1 MCACGRYVKFACL
14 KEKLT
19 TLEKDIIMS
28 NSAGLF
34 SSSLGRKYL
43 MAITG
48 LFLCS
53 FLVIHLIGNVALFT
67 DPVQFNEYTRFMSS
81 NPLIRIMEI
90 VLVAGFLTHI
100 IDAIILTKANKA
112 AQPVKYAMDNKK
124 SSWYS
129 RNMGLT
135 GTIILVFLII
145 HLQSFWY
152 GYKFGDVAMTVD
164 SSGDPI
170 KDMFIMVKAAFSQP
184 WYSAIYVIG
193 MLLLGTHLNHGF
205 QSAFQ
210 SIGLRH
216 KKYTPTIQ
224 KIGTAF
230 AVAVTLGFIS
240 FPIYFYFTQL

>member
-1 MCACGRYVKFACL
+1 
-14 KEKLT
+14 
-19 TLEKDIIMS
+19 MS

-43 MAITG
+43 MALTG

-53 FLVIHLIGNVALFT
+53 FLLIHLLGNVALFT

-81 NPLIRIMEI
+81 NPIIRVMEI
-90 VLVAGFLTHI
+90 ILVLGFLTHI
-100 IDAIILTKANKA
+100 IDAVMLSKANKA
-112 AQPVKYAMDNKK
+112 AQPVKYAMDRKQ

-135 GTIILVFLII
+135 GSIILAFLIL

-152 GYKFGDVAMTVD
+152 GYKFGDVAMTLD
-164 SSGDPI
+164 SSGAEI
-170 KDMFIMVKAAFSQP
+170 KDMFTMVVSAFSEF
-184 WYSAIYVIG
+184 WYSAIYVVA

-210 SIGLRH
+210 SVGLRH
-216 KKYTPTIQ
+216 KKYTPTI
-224 KIGTAF
+224 KKLGTAF
-230 AVAVTLGFIS
+230 AVAMTLGFIS
-240 FPIYFYFTQL
+240 FPIYFYITQL